1 MQGHNWP
8 RAEEI
13 PTDELREQDIDLIV
27 LQRPREIELAS
38 QLLGRRPG
46 VDIPAVYVEHQPPG
60 PTRP

>member
-1 MQGHNWP
+1 MQGHSWP
-8 RAEEI
+8 RTEEI
-13 PTDELREQDIDLIV
+13 PTDELSIDLIV

-46 VDIPAVYVEHQPPG
+46 VDIPAVYVEHPAPG